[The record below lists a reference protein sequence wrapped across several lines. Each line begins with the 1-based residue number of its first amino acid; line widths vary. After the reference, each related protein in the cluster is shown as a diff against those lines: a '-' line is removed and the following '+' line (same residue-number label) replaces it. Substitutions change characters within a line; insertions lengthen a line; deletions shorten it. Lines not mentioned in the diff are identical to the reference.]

1 MSPGD
6 LVHLTETA
14 HLSAGIDPSLDLFGV
29 VLKSI
34 DFREVI
40 DEWREDKKSLT
51 ALKGSVTCYRVLLS
65 NGYTEIFYEEDLE
78 RVGGNE
84 KDDSS

>member
-14 HLSAGIDPSLDLFGV
+14 HLSVGIDPSLDLFGV

-40 DEWREDKKSLT
+40 DEWRGNKKSLT
-51 ALKGSVTCYRVLLS
+51 ALRGSVACYRVLLS

-84 KDDSS
+84 KDNSS